1 MHLFGFFWKPLKKCE
16 LTRADATEEESS
28 AQKRLQGGRRM
39 GDGRPGLM
47 SDTWNTKSLDP
58 LPQPFTSSPTTW
70 PHQLPP
76 PWETEPSL
84 RKDNIWVPPVERAAC
99 YPVITLH
106 GSPQVAC
113 RPKYTGLLTHFQ
125 YLTLMTKVQLRMAR
139 LLRKS
144 PNTSKRHPNQQVEPE
159 RNRQGKEPMETSK
172 YTIK

>member
-1 MHLFGFFWKPLKKCE
+1 MWNDKSKCNRRGKFSPEEITSSWKKDGGWMTWANVWYLKHKVFG
-16 LTRADATEEESS
+16 
-28 AQKRLQGGRRM
+28 
-39 GDGRPGLM
+39 
-47 SDTWNTKSLDP
+47 
-58 LPQPFTSSPTTW
+58 PQPFTSSPTTW

-113 RPKYTGLLTHFQ
+113 QPENTGLLTQFQ
-125 YLTLMTKVQLRMAR
+125 YLTLTTEVQLRMAR

-144 PNTSKRHPNQQVEPE
+144 PNTSKRHPNKQVEPE
-159 RNRQGKEPMETSK
+159 RNRQGKEPVETSK
-172 YTIK
+172 YAVKQ